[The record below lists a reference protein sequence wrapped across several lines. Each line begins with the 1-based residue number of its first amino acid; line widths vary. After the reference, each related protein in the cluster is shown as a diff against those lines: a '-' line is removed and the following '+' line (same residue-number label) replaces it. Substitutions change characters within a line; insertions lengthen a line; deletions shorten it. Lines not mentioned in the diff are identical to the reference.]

1 MRRHGSY
8 SAVERA
14 TVESSRSGAGPRSAW
29 MEAAAV
35 SQRSRRGLPGYH
47 QRRLPGR
54 SRGLRA
60 FLTAG
65 LASILAGG
73 CKTLPTAGEGGG
85 ASDGLGYEERR
96 SRLLETPDW
105 RMDGR
110 IAVNTGAEAFQ
121 GRFRWRQAEGEVE
134 LSISNP
140 LGMSVL
146 QVSGPH
152 ERLTVRAGGE
162 TWELADPEPELSA
175 LLGWWL
181 PVRSLDAWLLGHA
194 DPDFGADRQFDPSR
208 TELRTLEQRLWRLTY
223 QSYRLHEGL
232 LLPRR
237 IDLAHGALE
246 LRVIV
251 DSWRPSS

>member
-1 MRRHGSY
+1 M
-8 SAVERA
+8 
-14 TVESSRSGAGPRSAW
+14 SGAGARPAWTGAGAVPR
-29 MEAAAV
+29 
-35 SQRSRRGLPGYH
+35 RSRRGLSGRFRRGLPGYH
-47 QRRLPGR
+47 RRRLPGR

-65 LASILAGG
+65 LAGILAGG
-73 CKTLPTAGEGGG
+73 CGTLPTAGEGD
-85 ASDGLGYEERR
+85 AVWDGLGYEERR

-105 RMDGR
+105 RMNGR

-121 GRFRWRQAEGEVE
+121 GRFRWRLAGGEVE

-140 LGMSVL
+140 LGLSVL
-146 QVSGPH
+146 QVSGPPD
-152 ERLTVRAGGE
+152 RLTVTARGE

-175 LLGWWL
+175 MLGWWL

-194 DPDFGADRQFDPSR
+194 DPDFGADLGLNPAR
-208 TELRTLEQRLWRLTY
+208 TELRTLDQRLWRLTY

-237 IDLAHGALE
+237 IDLAHGELE

-251 DSWRPSS
+251 DGWQPSS